1 MNMLKKLNVP
11 SMATPISLILVLVL
25 IVALTYALGGERQH
39 ITVTEMLVRM
49 IAVVGIYIFVGNSG
63 LLSFGHVGFMCVG
76 AYTAAWVTVAPLWKQ
91 MMLFALPEVLRT
103 QAYGYEVSLILAV
116 LICMVLAL
124 VLGAVIMRL
133 SGIASTITT
142 FGFLVVLNSVFSN
155 WSSLT
160 AGTSSIIGIPVFVNP
175 FWAVLVVAV
184 CILIAW
190 LYQSSRHGLMLRATR
205 ESEPAAKAC
214 GISIVK
220 MRLVSFVLSAGICG
234 LAGAMYAHFVGF
246 LSPDA
251 LYLDA
256 TFILLAMLIVG
267 GMQSL
272 TGAVLGAVVVSL
284 LIELLRLAEDG
295 VSISG
300 HLLALPSGSQQLGLA
315 ALLGLVLLFRP
326 DGLSKGKEL
335 TAWRGRVGRFSNRRS
350 KVFVN

>member
-1 MNMLKKLNVP
+1 MFKKLNVQ
-11 SMATPISLILVLVL
+11 SMATPIGLILILLVV
-25 IVALTYALGGERQH
+25 VALTYALGGERQH

-49 IAVVGIYIFVGNSG
+49 IAVVGIYLFVGNSG

-76 AYTAAWVTVAPLWKQ
+76 AYTAAWATVAPLWKQ
-91 MMLFALPEVLRT
+91 MMLSALPEVLRT
-103 QAYGYEVSLILAV
+103 QAYGFEVSLVLAV

-124 VLGAVIMRL
+124 ILGAIIMRL

-160 AGTSSIIGIPVFVNP
+160 AGTSSIIGIPTFVTP
-175 FWAVLVVAV
+175 FWAWLVVAA
-184 CILIAW
+184 CIFVAW
-190 LYQSSRHGLMLRATR
+190 FYQGSRHGLMLRATR
-205 ESEPAAKAC
+205 ESEPAAKAS

-220 MRLVSFVLSAGICG
+220 MRLLAFVLSAGVCG

-272 TGAVLGAVVVSL
+272 TGAVIGTIVVSW

-295 VSISG
+295 VHIG
-300 HLLALPSGSQQLGLA
+300 GQLLALPSGTQQLGLA

-326 DGLSKGKEL
+326 EGLTKGKEVKG
-335 TAWRGRVGRFSNRRS
+335 WRGCFGLFSSRRVKAAVS
-350 KVFVN
+350 